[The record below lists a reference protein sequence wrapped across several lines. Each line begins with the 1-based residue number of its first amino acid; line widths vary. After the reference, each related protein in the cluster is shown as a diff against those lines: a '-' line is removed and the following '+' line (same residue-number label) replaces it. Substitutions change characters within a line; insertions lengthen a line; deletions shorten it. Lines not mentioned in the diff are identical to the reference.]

1 MRARFAF
8 LLILILLTIPILPM
22 GIPVYNKEALV
33 SYFEDVKETS
43 GFDAPLRDEDGLYHP
58 LPQDYADML
67 GWDELAA
74 GAGKAYNQI
83 PDKSSCFLY
92 CENYGQAGALTVLGK
107 QYGLPQPVCF
117 SESFYYW
124 IPQTLPVEIQSAIY
138 INDELGEDIMEIFS
152 DIRIIGGITD
162 PLAREYGTKVYL
174 CTIPVKSFNHFW
186 MERYPQVKSPF

>member
-1 MRARFAF
+1 MSVSMMV
-8 LLILILLTIPILPM
+8 LLTVPFIPM
-22 GIPVYNKEALV
+22 GIPVFQKENLAR
-33 SYFEDVKETS
+33 YFDFMKEKT
-43 GFDAPLRDEDGLYHP
+43 GFDVVLRDEDGLYHA

-74 GAGKAYNQI
+74 VAGKAFNQI
-83 PDKSSCFLY
+83 QDKSSCFLY

-124 IPQTLPVEIQSAIY
+124 IPKMLPVEIQSAIY
-138 INDELGEDIMEIFS
+138 INDEMGDDIAEIFS
-152 DIRIIGGITD
+152 DIRIIGGVTD

-174 CTIPVKSFNHFW
+174 CTLPVKSFNHFW
-186 MERYPQVKSPF
+186 MERYPQIKSPF